1 MSFTYRIESGMLWI
15 RGEGTITQAERLAT
29 MRAWLGDEAF
39 HPSLPALC
47 DFSGATSTPTLP
59 ELREIAE
66 FIKTHGASIGPT
78 RLAIVTVKPVTFG
91 VARQFQALLDSGPV
105 DVHIFRDREDALTWL
120 REERT

>member
-29 MRAWLGDEAF
+29 IRAWLRDEAY

-66 FIKTHGASIGPT
+66 FVKTHGASIGLT
-78 RLAIVTVKPVTFG
+78 RL
-91 VARQFQALLDSGPV
+91 
-105 DVHIFRDREDALTWL
+105 RDRH
-120 REERT
+120 R